1 MLASLRSAQGPRMS
15 PLGLYVPGTSLVH
28 RAPAGLKLVVM
39 IAAGVASVFLRAPWE
54 VAAALVVVL
63 LSYGVAGLPPR
74 TVVRQVRPLLWVGL
88 VTAGFHLVANGWERA
103 VVVVG
108 VLAVLLLLAAL
119 VTLTTRTTD
128 LVDAV
133 VTACRPLRV
142 LRVDPERVGLM
153 IALGIRC
160 VPVVVGLAE
169 DVRDAQR
176 ARGLT
181 ASPRAFAVPL
191 IVRSLR
197 HADALGEA
205 LAARG
210 LDD

>member
-1 MLASLRSAQGPRMS
+1 MSA
-15 PLGLYVPGTSLVH
+15 LGLYVPGRSPVH
-28 RAPAGLKLVVM
+28 RARAGLKLAVM
-39 IAAGVASVFLRAPWE
+39 VAAGVASVFLRAPWQ
-54 VAAALVVVL
+54 VAAALTIVL
-63 LSYGVAGLPPR
+63 VGYAVAGLSLR

-88 VTAGFHLVANGWERA
+88 MTAGFHLVVNGWERA

-133 VTACRPLRV
+133 VSACRPLRV
-142 LRVDPERVGLM
+142 LHVDPERVGLM

-176 ARGLT
+176 ARGLG

>member
-1 MLASLRSAQGPRMS
+1 MS
-15 PLGLYVPGTSLVH
+15 PLGLYVSGTSPVH

-39 IAAGVASVFLRAPWE
+39 IAAGVASVFLRAPWQ
-54 VAAALVVVL
+54 VAAALTVVL
-63 LSYGVAGLPPR
+63 LFYGFAGLPPR

-88 VTAGFHLVANGWERA
+88 VTAGFHVVVNGWERA

-133 VTACRPLRV
+133 VAACRPLRV

-160 VPVVVGLAE
+160 VPVVLGK
-169 DVRDAQR
+169 
-176 ARGLT
+176 
-181 ASPRAFAVPL
+181 
-191 IVRSLR
+191 
-197 HADALGEA
+197 ADALGEA

>member
-1 MLASLRSAQGPRMS
+1 MS

-39 IAAGVASVFLRAPWE
+39 IAAGVASVFLRAPWQ
-54 VAAALVVVL
+54 VAAALTVVL
-63 LSYGVAGLPPR
+63 VSYGVAGLPPR
-74 TVVRQVRPLLWVGL
+74 TVVQQVRPLLWVGL
-88 VTAGFHLVANGWERA
+88 VTAGFHVVVNGWERA
-103 VVVVG
+103 LVVVG

-176 ARGLT
+176 ARGLA

>member
-1 MLASLRSAQGPRMS
+1 MS
-15 PLGLYVPGTSLVH
+15 PLGLYVPGDSPVH

-39 IAAGVASVFLRAPWE
+39 VAAGVGSVFLRAPWQ
-54 VAAALVVVL
+54 VAVALVVVL
-63 LSYGVAGLPPR
+63 LAYAVAGMPPR

-88 VTAGFHLVANGWERA
+88 ATAVFHLLVNGWQRA

-108 VLAVLLLLAAL
+108 VLAVLVLLAAL
-119 VTLTTRTTD
+119 VTLTTRTTA

-133 VTACRPLRV
+133 VTTCRPLRV
-142 LRVDPERVGLM
+142 VRVDPDRVGLM

-160 VPVVVGLAE
+160 VPVVIGLAE
-169 DVRDAQR
+169 GVRDAQR
-176 ARGLT
+176 ARGLA

>member
-1 MLASLRSAQGPRMS
+1 VN
-15 PLGLYVPGTSLVH
+15 PLGLYVPGRSPVH
-28 RAPAGLKLVVM
+28 RLPAGVKLVLLLLVG
-39 IAAGVASVFLRAPWE
+39 AGSLLLRDPWQVLVASG
-54 VAAALVVVL
+54 VVL
-63 LSYGVAGLPPR
+63 VLYGVAGLSPR
-74 TVVRQVRPLLWVGL
+74 TVVRQLRPLLWVGAF
-88 VTAGFHLVANGWERA
+88 TAVFHLLVNGWQRA

-108 VLAVLLLLAAL
+108 VLAVLVLLAAL

-133 VTACRPLRV
+133 VVACRPLRV
-142 LRVDPERVGLM
+142 IRVDPERVGLL

-160 VPVVVGLAE
+160 VPVVLGLAE
-169 DVRDAQR
+169 EVRDAQR

-191 IVRSLR
+191 LVRSLR

-205 LAARG
+205 LTARG

>member
-1 MLASLRSAQGPRMS
+1 MS
-15 PLGLYVPGTSLVH
+15 PLGLYVPGTSPMH
-28 RAPAGLKLVVM
+28 RAPAGLKL
-39 IAAGVASVFLRAPWE
+39 AAMVAGGVGSVFLDHLWQVP
-54 VAAALVVVL
+54 VALAVVVAL
-63 LSYGVAGLPPR
+63 YAIAGLSWR
-74 TVVRQVRPLLWVGL
+74 VVVGQVRPLLWIGL
-88 VTAGFHLVANGWERA
+88 ATGVFHLLVNGWERA

-133 VTACRPLRV
+133 VRACRPLKV
-142 LRVDPERVGLM
+142 LHVDPERVGLV

-160 VPVVVGLAE
+160 VPVVIGLAE
-169 DVRDAQR
+169 GVRDAQR

-205 LAARG
+205 LSARG

>member
-1 MLASLRSAQGPRMS
+1 MT
-15 PLGLYVPGTSLVH
+15 PLGLYVPGTSVVH
-28 RAPAGLKLVVM
+28 RSPAGLKLLALL
-39 IAAGVASVFLRAPWE
+39 AAGVVSVLLDEPWQ
-54 VAAALVVVL
+54 VGAALVVVAGG
-63 LSYGVAGLPPR
+63 YVAAGQSPR
-74 TVVRQVRPLLWVGL
+74 VMARQLRPLVWIGL
-88 VTAGFHLVANGWERA
+88 ATAVFHVLASGWQRA
-103 VVVVG
+103 IVVVG
-108 VLAVLLLLAAL
+108 VLAALVLVAAL

-133 VTACRPLRV
+133 VSASRPLRV

-153 IALGIRC
+153 IALGVRC
-160 VPVVVGLAE
+160 VPVVVGLGE
-169 DVRDAQR
+169 EVRDAQR
-176 ARGLT
+176 ARGLA

-205 LAARG
+205 LSARG

>member
-1 MLASLRSAQGPRMS
+1 MT

-39 IAAGVASVFLRAPWE
+39 VAAGVASVFYRAPWQ
-54 VAAALVVVL
+54 VAAALTVVL
-63 LSYGVAGLPPR
+63 LAYRVAGLSAR

-88 VTAGFHLVANGWERA
+88 ATAGFHVVVNGWERA

-133 VTACRPLRV
+133 VTACRPVRV